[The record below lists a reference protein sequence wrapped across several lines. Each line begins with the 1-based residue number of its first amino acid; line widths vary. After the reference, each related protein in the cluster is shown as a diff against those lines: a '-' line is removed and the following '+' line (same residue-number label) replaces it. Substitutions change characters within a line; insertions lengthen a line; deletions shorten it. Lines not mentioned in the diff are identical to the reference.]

1 MSNRSESVCA
11 HPDVGRL
18 LVRYEF
24 GAVSTQEKALFERH
38 LFECDACFAELE
50 RGSVLTR
57 VLHEH
62 PDRFRAVLERADASA
77 GAAPIDVPAPAP
89 KPRAPVRTGA
99 AASLRTGAWAS
110 LRARAFRPWVAVS
123 AAAAV
128 LLAVGVLRFARPPD
142 PSRLATFPRD
152 EMRSTAL
159 RAPGIHD
166 DLREL
171 LDTGAGYFDTGRY
184 DEAARYFRAAR
195 DRDPKLAEAAYALG
209 LALALGGDARA
220 ALPHLRSAVESA
232 QGDLRDRARWVLA
245 NAYLRVG
252 DVSAARRELE
262 RLEATPG
269 EWSGR
274 AQTLV
279 HALSE

>member
-1 MSNRSESVCA
+1 MSDRSDSVCA

-50 RGSVLTR
+50 RGSLLTR

-77 GAAPIDVPAPAP
+77 GVAPVDAAAPAP

-99 AASLRTGAWAS
+99 ASRRTGAWAS
-110 LRARAFRPWVAVS
+110 LRARAFRPWVAVP
-123 AAAAV
+123 AAAAG
-128 LLAVGVLRFARPPD
+128 LLVVGVLRFARAPD

-152 EMRSTAL
+152 EMGSTAL

-184 DEAARYFRAAR
+184 DEAARYFQAAR
-195 DRDPKLAEAAYALG
+195 DRDPKLAEAAFALG
-209 LALALGGDARA
+209 LALALAGDARTA
-220 ALPHLRSAVESA
+220 IPHLRSAVESA
-232 QGDLRDRARWVLA
+232 QGNLRDRARWVLA

-252 DVSAARRELE
+252 DVSSARRELE
-262 RLEATPG
+262 LLEATPG

-279 HALSE
+279 HALRE